1 MTPEKV
7 LAVVALYRRQFE
19 QKGIPKTRMDTAR
32 TLGSLTSAE
41 RLAHAHYLTDG
52 ILEFAQNPSKAGK
65 TGRHLASVQMILS
78 FENWYTLQE
87 LMDHNRP
94 DPT

>member
-1 MTPEKV
+1 MTLEKITS
-7 LAVVALYRRQFE
+7 VVELYRRE
-19 QKGIPKTRMDTAR
+19 LEKKGIGKQRMDPSK
-32 TLGSLTSAE
+32 TLGSLTSE
-41 RLAHAHYLTDG
+41 EQLMHAHYLLDG
-52 ILEFAQNPSKAGK
+52 ILEYAKDPEQAGK

-94 DPT
+94 DAS